1 MPKYINRI
9 TEQRGGESCL
19 AGAPDIVLLVCEM
32 IAGRMNAKL
41 TRDMEFKDGLHFV
54 IELPL

>member
-1 MPKYINRI
+1 LPKYINRI
-9 TEQRGGESCL
+9 TEQTGGACL

-41 TRDMEFKDGLHFV
+41 TRDMEFKDGLHFI

>member
-1 MPKYINRI
+1 M
-9 TEQRGGESCL
+9 ESCL

-32 IAGRMNAKL
+32 IAERMNAKL
-41 TRDMEFKDGLHFV
+41 TRDMEFKDGLHFI

>member
-1 MPKYINRI
+1 LPKYINRI
-9 TEQRGGESCL
+9 TEQRGESCL

-32 IAGRMNAKL
+32 IAERMNAKL
-41 TRDMEFKDGLHFV
+41 TRDMEFKDGLHFI